1 MNTPFFIARRITAFR
16 SREGYSGPMVTVAIG
31 GIAIG
36 LAVMIL
42 AVGIV
47 RGYRYTIREKVI
59 GFGSHVR
66 ISNFS
71 VGQQIESEPMSE
83 NVDFVPLLLQDEHI
97 KHVQSYA
104 IKPGIIKTD
113 EEIQGVIFKGAGKD
127 FDWEFFEKNLSEG
140 QMPRY
145 SGDSL
150 NISRE
155 VVISREIARRLSVKV
170 GDTLVTFFINR
181 PGERMPEISNP
192 QRPPRKFRIAAIY
205 ETGLAE
211 FDEKF
216 ILCDINQ
223 IRDLNN
229 WYFDKVSGYEVLIHD
244 YDKLNEV
251 TEYVDL
257 AVGYQYQVENVRQLN
272 QAIFDWLEGQD
283 VLAGIVIVLMLI
295 IGIMGMIS
303 ALLILILE
311 RVQMIGILKTLG
323 MKNRHVRRIFIYRA
337 SYILLSGILIGNI
350 VGIGLG
356 IIQQQTG
363 AFKLDK
369 ETYYM
374 DTVPVYFDFI
384 SLAGINLLTLVICLL
399 TLILPTFLVTRI
411 TPLQA
416 IRTD

>member
-1 MNTPFFIARRITAFR
+1 MNTSFFIARRITGFR
-16 SREGYSGPMVTVAIG
+16 SREGYSGPMVTVAVS

-47 RGYRYTIREKVI
+47 RGYRHTIREKII

-66 ISNFS
+66 ITNYS
-71 VGQQIESEPMSE
+71 VGEQIESEPMPD
-83 NVDFVPLLLQDEHI
+83 NADFVPLLLQDENI
-97 KHVQSYA
+97 KHVQSFA

-127 FDWEFFEKNLSEG
+127 FDWEFFENNLLEG
-140 QMPRY
+140 TMPRY
-145 SGDSL
+145 TGDSL
-150 NISRE
+150 NISTD
-155 VVISREIARRLSVKV
+155 VVISKEIGKRLNVGV

-181 PGERMPEISNP
+181 PGERMPDISSP
-192 QRPPRKFRIAAIY
+192 QRPPRKFRIVAVY
-205 ETGLAE
+205 ETGLSE

-229 WYFDKVSGYEVLIHD
+229 WYFNKVSGYEVLIHD
-244 YDKLNEV
+244 FDKLGEV
-251 TEYVDL
+251 TEYVDMI
-257 AVGYQYQVENVRQLN
+257 VGYEYQVENVRALN
-272 QAIFDWLEGQD
+272 RAIFDWLEQQD
-283 VLAGIVIVLMLI
+283 VNVIIIITLMLI
-295 IGIMGMIS
+295 VGVMGMIS

-323 MKNRHVRRIFIYRA
+323 MNNTSIRRIFVFRA
-337 SYILLSGILIGNI
+337 SYILLSGIIAGNVI
-350 VGIGLG
+350 GIGLG
-356 IIQQQTG
+356 VIQQQTG
-363 AFKLDK
+363 FIQLDK
-369 ETYYM
+369 ESYYM
-374 DTVPVYFDFI
+374 DTVPVYFDAF
-384 SLAGINLLTLVICLL
+384 SLIGINVLTLTFCLI
-399 TLILPTFLVTRI
+399 TLILPTFLATRI